1 VSRSSTV
8 VAARSQVSC
17 DLDGEA
23 AILHLESG
31 VYYGLNPVGAWIWN
45 LIQRPM
51 TVDEIRRAILKRYDV
66 EPDLCERDLHTL
78 LQDLAAADLIEI
90 RDAPAP

>member
-1 VSRSSTV
+1 